1 MTERLSIAYLYLT
14 GTSLCSYSVST
25 TTTTSFLN
33 SAPLAGTSM
42 DPQFHF
48 WSSFHWAWFIC
59 LPQPVFY
66 PQFSSTLKVRTSL
79 SELQELVMDR
89 EAWRA
94 AIHGVARVRHDS
106 DWTKLKGS
114 FFASKPFPR
123 PPDIILYFQHL
134 SFSPLNSLL
143 LHPKSLLSFHTGVL
157 QDFQQPTRHCS
168 LPSLPGLMKSF
179 FMPKALNHSLLL
191 GNHSSHIERTKLTAT
206 ELFKY

>member
-94 AIHGVARVRHDS
+94 AIHGVARVRHD
-106 DWTKLKGS
+106 W
-114 FFASKPFPR
+114 
-123 PPDIILYFQHL
+123 
-134 SFSPLNSLL
+134 
-143 LHPKSLLSFHTGVL
+143 
-157 QDFQQPTRHCS
+157 
-168 LPSLPGLMKSF
+168 
-179 FMPKALNHSLLL
+179 
-191 GNHSSHIERTKLTAT
+191 AT
-206 ELFKY
+206 ELNWRVLSLHQNPSPDHQTSSSTSSIFPSPLSTLFFSILSHCCLSTLVCSKTSSSQLGTALFQASQDSWSHSLCPRL